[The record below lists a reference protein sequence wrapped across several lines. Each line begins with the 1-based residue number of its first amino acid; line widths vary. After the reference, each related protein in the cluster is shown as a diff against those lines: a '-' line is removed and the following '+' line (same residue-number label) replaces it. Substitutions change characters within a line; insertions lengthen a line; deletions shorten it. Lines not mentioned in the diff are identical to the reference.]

1 MAQNNELNFKTRKDL
16 IPETGSLVGQKN
28 ELVLKVKTKDED
40 LLDQLQKGS
49 IPSDDKISN
58 ASISQLQKA
67 IQGVESE
74 EDKDKKF

>member
-40 LLDQLQKGS
+40 LLDQL
-49 IPSDDKISN
+49 
-58 ASISQLQKA
+58 
-67 IQGVESE
+67 
-74 EDKDKKF
+74 